1 MREQSIFQLILRNLG
16 WLAASLLLAMVIWV
30 AAKMS
35 SNPIEQRE
43 MMRVPVE
50 YIVPDGYVLVEQTNA
65 MARVVIRTE
74 QSEWAVL
81 TPEDVLV
88 AADLSHINAPGEYR
102 VELDGE
108 ITSPRHGSVVSI
120 RPSTLTVEID
130 REAEKRI
137 PVEAVVVR
145 EPPLGYSSN
154 VESCSPSEVTVRGSA
169 EKVES
174 VDHAEVRLS
183 LSDDLNPTTKL
194 NQGLIP
200 VNAEAREVQGNIT
213 LEPNTV
219 NCTVDIQVREDVI
232 QVRVLPN
239 VIGAPPSGYLFAGYE
254 RVDPQTVAVTG
265 DRQAIDEMNYV
276 ARTEPIDLSTRTETF
291 TVEVPVD
298 LPEGVSLVPEDQLI
312 AITVIITSSLSSR
325 QIEEVPIEITGLDT
339 ALYRVSG
346 LPDSVTVV
354 AVGPQDQLPDREDL
368 RVSIELDGLGPGN
381 HQVET
386 HAMVIGQSPTEAL
399 ALTVLPE
406 ALSITIEP
414 IPVTPTPIAATQE
427 AQN

>member
-1 MREQSIFQLILRNLG
+1 MREQSLLQLVLRNLG
-16 WLAASLLLAMVIWV
+16 WLATSILLAMVIWV

-50 YIVPDGYVLVEQTNA
+50 YIVPNGYVLVEQPNTNV
-65 MARVVIRTE
+65 RVVLRTE
-74 QSEWAVL
+74 RSEWAVL
-81 TPEDVLV
+81 TSEDVLV
-88 AADLSHINAPGEYR
+88 TADLSDISGPGEYR
-102 VELDGE
+102 VELDGK
-108 ITSPRHGSVVSI
+108 IGAPRHGDIVSI
-120 RPSTLTVEID
+120 RPSTLTVEVD
-130 REAEKRI
+130 REAEKRV
-137 PVEAVVVR
+137 PVEAVIVR
-145 EPPLGYSSN
+145 EPPLGYSSS
-154 VESCSPSEVTVRGSA
+154 VEGCSPSEVTVRGSA

-183 LSDDLNPTTKL
+183 LSNDLNPTTKS

-213 LEPNTV
+213 LEPTV
-219 NCTVDIQVREDVI
+219 VSCTVDIQVREDVI

-239 VIGAPPSGYLFAGYE
+239 VIGAPPGGYLFAGYE
-254 RVDPQTVAVTG
+254 RVDPETVAVTG

-291 TVEVPVD
+291 TVEVPLD

-312 AITVIITSSLSSR
+312 AITVNITSSLSSR
-325 QIEEVPIEITGLDT
+325 QIEEVPLEVTGLDT
-339 ALYRVSG
+339 TLYEVSG

-354 AVGPQDQLPDREDL
+354 AVGPQDQLPHREDL

-381 HQVET
+381 HQVEPR
-386 HAMVIGQSPTEAL
+386 AVVIGQSATEAL
-399 ALTVLPE
+399 ALSVLPE
-406 ALSITIEP
+406 ELNITIEP
-414 IPVTPTPIAATQE
+414 IPVTPLPTTATPE
-427 AQN
+427 ARD